1 MNLFDRDATIYVA
14 GHRGLVGSALWRHLS
29 AQGCH
34 DLVGKASAELD
45 LTDRAATF
53 DFFAESR
60 PQVVVLAAARVGG
73 IMANDTHPV
82 EFLSENLQIQV
93 NVMDAALEHGVD
105 RLLFLGSSCIY
116 PKDAAQ
122 PMKEDD
128 LLTGQLEPTNSSYA
142 IAKIAGILHVQSVR
156 RQYGRAWISAMPTN
170 VYGPQDNF
178 SPVRSHVLPAL
189 IRRYDDA
196 VRSGADDVMNWGT
209 GRPRREFMHVDDLA
223 DACVFLLEHYDGPEQ
238 VNIGTGRDLTIRE
251 LAEKIA
257 RVVGFEGRTTWDPSR
272 PDGMDQKLLD
282 VAKLTQLGWNAQ
294 IDLEDGLASTV
305 DWYRSHLGSLRG

>member
-29 AQGCH
+29 TQGCH
-34 DLVGKASAELD
+34 DLIGKPSAELD

-53 DFFAESR
+53 DFFAESK

-93 NVMDAALEHGVD
+93 NVMDAALKHDVD

-170 VYGPQDNF
+170 VFGPEDNF

-196 VRSGADDVMNWGT
+196 VRSGADEVVNWGT

-223 DACVFLLEHYDGPEQ
+223 DACVYLLEHYDGPQQ

-251 LAEKIA
+251 LAETIA

-282 VAKLTQLGWNAQ
+282 VTKLAQLGWKAQ
-294 IDLEDGLASTV
+294 IGLEDGLASTV